1 MKDFWKGGG
10 KLRVLV
16 TGSQGSGKSTQAVLL
31 AQDLGVPY
39 IQVGEIL
46 RDISLVEDSKT
57 AQMIKDTLSKGE
69 LLPAQL
75 IVQIMNNRLSQPD
88 CQKGFV
94 LDGYPRN
101 VQDVKNFNQNLDR
114 VVNLKISE
122 TESVKRLLER
132 GRADDTRKLIRERLA
147 NYHAE
152 TEPIL
157 QIFKNK
163 GILVEIDGE
172 REIDDIHQDIIKL
185 LEADEV
191 H

>member
-46 RDISLVEDSKT
+46 RNISLVEDSKT
-57 AQMIKDTLSKGE
+57 AKMIKDTLSKGE

-114 VVNLKISE
+114 VVNLKISA

-185 LEADEV
+185 LAADEV

>member
-46 RDISLVEDSKT
+46 RNISLVEDSKT